1 MTSRQHSVSRVI
13 DAPAGQIFEVL
24 ADPAKH
30 PLIDGSGTVR
40 ESLGTG
46 PRRLAAGARFGMRM
60 RLGLPYTIMNTVV
73 EFEDGALIAWRHFFG
88 HRWRWRLRD
97 LGGGR
102 TEVTETFDW
111 STARF
116 PKGIELFG
124 FPARNL
130 AGMTATLLRLDKMFT
145 EPS

>member
-1 MTSRQHSVSRVI
+1 MTSRQSSVSRVI
-13 DAPAGQIFEVL
+13 DAPAEQIFEVL

-40 ESLGTG
+40 ESMSTG

-60 RLGLPYTIMNTVV
+60 RLGLPYTILNTVV
-73 EFEDGALIAWRHFFG
+73 EFEDGVLIAWRHFFG

-97 LGGGR
+97 LGDGR

-116 PKGIELFG
+116 PMGIELFG

-130 AGMTATLLRLDKMFT
+130 AGMTATLRRLEELLT
-145 EPS
+145 EPG

>member
-1 MTSRQHSVSRVI
+1 MTSRQSSVSRVI
-13 DAPAGQIFEVL
+13 DAPAEQIFEVL

-40 ESLGTG
+40 ESMSTG

-97 LGGGR
+97 LGDGR

-130 AGMTATLLRLDKMFT
+130 AGMTATLRRLDELLAK
-145 EPS
+145 PS